1 MFYGSTIAP
10 PSWRLVLAFG
20 VVDLAQENPLTV
32 QGRTDGH
39 ASSAKSELIG
49 LLVAVL
55 SAPPEQDIVVK
66 LDNESVVDQYQRLVK
81 NRRDALPRKRFRSTY
96 AGIWAVLWQVVES
109 RPGGVEVAWIKGH
122 SNIQGNELADQ
133 AAKAAAQSATVP
145 LKVDLTQQ
153 ADITSFAHCYG
164 ALVEIDL
171 RQLLKQQTTIR
182 HHQAWTSQ
190 RRVKRAIPDIDDVEW
205 TSTLAHVHDRRAVFT
220 FYSNSKDSHQR
231 THHVKK
237 LHGMLPTLNSM
248 QARKPNL
255 YPTCLCRQCE
265 LEKEDNEHVW
275 NCSSTAETTTT
286 IWKEAMGKI
295 DEWGVQATNN
305 YNAARKR
312 EHQRAVDNGRQAPR
326 PVLIH
331 WRPPRDADHVRGFSS
346 IGGARAVHSGS
357 PAPDRDKNP
366 KWNVSDL
373 LRGIT
378 PKSMLTEWCAV
389 FRTPQ
394 SIAKTVLHKFIGY
407 LETQASERIW
417 KPRCSATIAWEQT
430 QGISVK
436 DKTSK
441 YTGPR
446 GDWSQGYGY
455 ITHDGFCPC
464 GASLATHEDR
474 ICPGATKN
482 PRAADER
489 LLVQSCYLETQAPE
503 RIWKPRCSATIAW
516 EQTQGISV
524 KDKTS
529 KYTGPC
535 GDRSQGYGYITR
547 DGFCPCGAS
556 LATHE
561 DRTCPGVTKEPR
573 AADERLLESL
583 SGRRKLSLMERM
595 GRIPFIRN

>member
-1 MFYGSTIAP
+1 
-10 PSWRLVLAFG
+10 
-20 VVDLAQENPLTV
+20 
-32 QGRTDGH
+32 
-39 ASSAKSELIG
+39 
-49 LLVAVL
+49 L

-109 RPGGVEVAWIKGH
+109 RPGGVEVVWIKGH

-255 YPTCLCRQCE
+255 YPTCLCRRCE

-275 NCSSTAETTTT
+275 NCSSAAETTTT

-312 EHQRAVDNGRQAPR
+312 EHKRAVDNGRQAPR

-357 PAPDRDKNP
+357 PAPDRDENP

-394 SIAKTVLHKFIGY
+394 SIAKTVLHKFVGY

-455 ITHDGFCPC
+455 IT
-464 GASLATHEDR
+464 
-474 ICPGATKN
+474 
-482 PRAADER
+482 
-489 LLVQSCYLETQAPE
+489 
-503 RIWKPRCSATIAW
+503 
-516 EQTQGISV
+516 
-524 KDKTS
+524 
-529 KYTGPC
+529 
-535 GDRSQGYGYITR
+535 R

-561 DRTCPGVTKEPR
+561 DRTCPGATKNPR

-583 SGRRKLSLMERM
+583 LGRRKLSLMERM
-595 GRIPFIRN
+595 GRIPFIRI